1 MQLVSFYWLA
11 WYLLIDTAT
20 LWVSTEINIG
30 CCLRESILTS
40 IGAPPFPA
48 LKNSIFVKDSKSVE
62 HLHLLPS
69 CTWKRS
75 YNSLLMTVQVLSMS
89 RLGGAGAVAPLVTDI
104 PISSVEVIKQLS
116 LVCCALWFHS
126 THLSVLCALR
136 RKRAAKVEDP
146 SRPGT
151 SGQMMVLNVR

>member
-75 YNSLLMTVQVLSMS
+75 YKLMTLQVLSMS

-136 RKRAAKVEDP
+136 RKRVRWWKTPA
-146 SRPGT
+146 GL
-151 SGQMMVLNVR
+151 GQEVKRWYCM